1 MSLHLFLLFFHLL
14 GVSIWIGGMFFALCC
29 LRPAAMQLLDP
40 PQRLP
45 LDARCTGALLS
56 LGDGVRLSLS
66 WSSGLAIMAHVGF
79 ANAPK
84 GWHWMMTSGIAM
96 MLIFGHIYGAGYRRL
111 GRAVAASDW
120 PAAGVAMNS
129 IRRLVAINLGLGVL
143 TIALAT
149 LGSAF

>member
-14 GVSIWIGGMFFALCC
+14 GVSIWIGGMFFAHFC
-29 LRPAAMQLLDP
+29 LRPAAVQLLEP
-40 PQRLP
+40 QQRLP
-45 LDARCTGALLS
+45 LLHGALGRFFPWVTVCIVFILA
-56 LGDGVRLSLS
+56 
-66 WSSGLAIMAHVGF
+66 SGLAIMAHVGF

-120 PAAGVAMNS
+120 PAAGAAMNG
-129 IRRLVAINLGLGVL
+129 IRRLVAVNLGLGVL

>member
-29 LRPAAMQLLDP
+29 LRPAAMQLLEP

-45 LDARCTGALLS
+45 LMHAALGRFFPWVAVAIVFIL
-56 LGDGVRLSLS
+56 V
-66 WSSGLAIMAHVGF
+66 SGLAIMAHVGF

-120 PAAGVAMNS
+120 PAAGSAMNG

-149 LGSAF
+149 LGSAY